1 MATVK
6 VFNSLKVAGKQ
17 HISPASHA
25 LQTYKEAAT
34 QEFNAGAPL
43 AFTTGG
49 LVAEITDP
57 VADAEKI
64 VGIAT
69 ADASGTT
76 SDDVVAVPALPGI
89 VFEAVLG
96 NVADDL
102 YALLQEDVGKTCA
115 LRRDDT
121 NDSWYLGANDSENDD
136 AAPPAGG
143 GCRVV
148 ALKDDVGTVNGKVY
162 FVFRSTRQ
170 NAGDTAL
177 VPHVI
182 YS

>member
-6 VFNSLKVAGKQ
+6 AFNSIKVAGKQ
-17 HISPASHA
+17 HLSVGSHA

-43 AFTTGG
+43 FASAGR
-49 LVAEITDP
+49 VAEITDP
-57 VADAEKI
+57 VGDTESI

-76 SDDVVAVPALPGI
+76 DENVVVVPALSGL
-89 VFEAVLG
+89 VFEAVFG

-102 YALLQEDVGKTCA
+102 YAIDVLDVFKLCA

-121 NDSWYLGANDSENDD
+121 NDSWYLGANDAHATN
-136 AAPPAGG
+136 PVAGA
-143 GCRVV
+143 GCRIVG
-148 ALKDDVGTVNGKVY
+148 LKDEDGTVNGRVY
-162 FVFRSTRQ
+162 FVFLDTRQ
-170 NAGDTAL
+170 NAADNGVVANT
-177 VPHVI
+177 I